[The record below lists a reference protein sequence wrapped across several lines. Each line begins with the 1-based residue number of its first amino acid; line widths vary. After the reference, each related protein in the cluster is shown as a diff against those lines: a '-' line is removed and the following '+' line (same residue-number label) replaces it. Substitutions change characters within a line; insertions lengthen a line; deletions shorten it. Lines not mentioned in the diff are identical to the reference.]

1 MLVVHLIRKPLSEGN
16 VASNVLKWGCGALN
30 IKASKIAYPSGK
42 PESGWAK
49 TGSKGE
55 EGYLKESNFRIRNR
69 SAEEIQERVSDGR
82 WPANL
87 ILQHKAECQQTG
99 VRRVPTGTAHQGKK
113 TIGSK
118 IYCGGWD
125 LKGTSDL
132 AEYGD
137 EDGKET
143 IPKWECVEG
152 CPVAD
157 LDDVSGVLASGARSN
172 SVGEKGQFGTAIYG
186 DSTGRKQGSTFVSSS
201 GGASRFFKQ
210 EDPQE

>member
-1 MLVVHLIRKPLSEGN
+1 M
-16 VASNVLKWGCGALN
+16 ASNVLRWGCGALN
-30 IKASKIAYPSGK
+30 IKAIKIVYPSGK

-55 EGYLKESNFRIRNR
+55 EGYLKESNFRIRNM

-113 TIGSK
+113 TIESK

-157 LDDVSGVLASGARSN
+157 LDEQTLGIQPSKGMYRRKFGGTQFLGVFQKVDREDPP
-172 SVGEKGQFGTAIYG
+172 VGVTDA
-186 DSTGRKQGSTFVSSS
+186 

-210 EDPQE
+210 VQEDPQE